1 MDQYLIQL
9 PKCIY
14 MIKTYTLILICLFDR
29 VNLSAQNIKMS
40 FEKSGDRLHLLHYD
54 TNSNKKYPSKSAVI
68 EFKDF
73 IVLLEMPFA
82 YSNSNIYDHQNEG
95 KELLNYLQ
103 TSFPRKPLRYV
114 VSSHW
119 HPHSISSITP
129 FLTAGV
135 KLISTKT
142 NLAIL
147 KPIIDSIAYMKFNDN
162 IILLEEDS
170 MIISDRSNS
179 LTLYKISKKDYP
191 YLPTEEFIYT
201 YNPKNKLLQTSCMY
215 QTLGNAMVRGK
226 EMISGRTENL
236 YAFIQTKNLSV
247 KKMLCTENFFDETDH
262 MISYDTLE
270 WLMKNGIGMLY
281 LENQICKIS
290 EETFKDK
297 KDSLIKAFVSDPI
310 PISILNR
317 SVYTVLKQKQ
327 YEKALSLAQI
337 QALLNPS
344 DPNIWDTLG
353 EVYYF
358 MGESAI
364 ALRYE
369 KQCKKMNPQYKGGV
383 EVWGNDLKN
392 FYGE

>member
-1 MDQYLIQL
+1 MKKPHTFIF
-9 PKCIY
+9 
-14 MIKTYTLILICLFDR
+14 ICLIFQM
-29 VNLSAQNIKMS
+29 NLNAQSIRMNI
-40 FEKSGDRLHLLHYD
+40 EKSGDLFHLIHYD

-68 EFKDF
+68 EFKNF

-129 FLTAGV
+129 FLNAGV
-135 KLISTKT
+135 KILCTKS
-142 NLAIL
+142 NLATL
-147 KPIIDSIAYMKFNDN
+147 KPIIDSNTYMRHHNN

-179 LTLYKISKKDYP
+179 LILYKILKKDYS
-191 YLPTEEFIYT
+191 YLPTEEFIYA
-201 YNPKNKLLQTSCMY
+201 YNPKNRLLQTSCMY
-215 QTLGNAMVRGK
+215 QTLGNTKVRGK

-236 YAFIQTKNLSV
+236 YSFIQSKNLSV
-247 KKMLCTENFFDETDH
+247 SKMLCTENFFDETDH

-270 WLMKNGIGMLY
+270 LLMKTGISMLY
-281 LENQICKIS
+281 LEKQICSIS
-290 EETFKDK
+290 EDIFKDK
-297 KDSLIKAFVSDPI
+297 KDSLIKAFINDPV
-310 PISILNR
+310 PFSILNR
-317 SVYTVLKQKQ
+317 SVYTMLKNR
-327 YEKALSLAQI
+327 EFNKALSLAQV

-358 MGESAI
+358 MGETAI
-364 ALRYE
+364 ALKYE
-369 KQCKKMNPQYKGGV
+369 KQCKKMNPQYKGGM
-383 EVWGNDLKN
+383 EIWKGDFEA
-392 FYGE
+392 FYR